1 MKARPILFSVEMI
14 RALLAGR
21 KTLTRRIVKPQPDAV
36 HDGDPYWHIG
46 GYRLRPGAANPL
58 ACPHGRPG
66 DLLWCRESHWRFT
79 GCAEGGKAWPGF
91 IDSPTGSAYD
101 ARCYDDYAQIG
112 AARMSAAVVRVPS
125 IHMPRWAS
133 RITLLIED
141 VRVERLQDISEADAI
156 AEGCPAVSL
165 HDLDCDST
173 PPSAHFRALWQ
184 SLHGPDSWAANPWVW
199 RIQFRPILKN
209 VDDYKPQDIAA

>member
-21 KTLTRRIVKPQPDAV
+21 KTMTRRVVKLPLKDRDFGCELA
-36 HDGDPYWHIG
+36 GNEIG
-46 GYRLRPGAANPL
+46 PAGASRL
-58 ACPHGRPG
+58 CPHGQAG

-112 AARMSAAVVRVPS
+112 AARMSAAVVRMPS

-133 RITLLIED
+133 RLTLLIED
-141 VRVERLQDISEADAI
+141 VRVERLQEISEADAI
-156 AEGCPAVSL
+156 AEGAEPVLVPPDGGSCPHRQGFL
-165 HDLDCDST
+165 E
-173 PPSAHFRALWQ
+173 LWE
-184 SLHGPDSWAANPWVW
+184 SLHGSDSWPANPFVW
-199 RIQFRPILKN
+199 RIQFRPILQN
-209 VDDYKPQDIAA
+209 VDAYMREAA

>member
-112 AARMSAAVVRVPS
+112 AARMSAAVVRMPS

-133 RITLLIED
+133 RLTLLIED
-141 VRVERLQDISEADAI
+141 VRVERLQEISEADAI
-156 AEGCPAVSL
+156 AEGAEPVLVPPDGGSCPHRQGFL
-165 HDLDCDST
+165 E
-173 PPSAHFRALWQ
+173 LWE
-184 SLHGPDSWAANPWVW
+184 SIHGPDSWAANPWVW